1 MWVMGIGDRDNPDIP
16 YRDFHADTPR
26 PVVSRGH
33 EYPSSYELAAHR
45 HHRGQLLYASAG
57 TVAVTTPHGAWL
69 APSERAVWIPATTPH
84 SVRMIGTVSTRSVYI
99 EPAAAVSLGDVCRVL
114 AVSPLLRALLVAA
127 VDVPREYDLDG
138 RDGMLMSLLVA
149 EVGRAATIPLA
160 LPLPTEPRLAARCAR
175 FLEHPRM
182 TETID
187 DWADGLGIHRRSF
200 TRLFRGETG
209 TSFAQWR
216 QQACLLAAL
225 PRLGAGE
232 AVTTVALD
240 LGYESSTSFSTMFR
254 RALGKPPSHYR
265 A

>member
-1 MWVMGIGDRDNPDIP
+1 MGIRDRDNTGVP
-16 YRDFHADTPR
+16 YRDVSYDTPR
-26 PVVSRGH
+26 PVVARGN
-33 EYPSSYELAAHR
+33 EYPSSLELATHR
-45 HHRGQLLYASAG
+45 HRRGQLLYASTG
-57 TVAVTTPHGAWL
+57 TVAVTTPDGAWL
-69 APSERAVWIPATTPH
+69 APSERAVWIPAETPH

-99 EPAAAVSLGDVCRVL
+99 EHDIAEPLGEVCRVV

-127 VDVPREYDLDG
+127 VDIPHEYDLDG

-160 LPLPTEPRLAARCAR
+160 LPLPTDPALATRCAR

-182 TETID
+182 TDTID
-187 DWADGLGIHRRSF
+187 DWADELDTHRRSF
-200 TRLFRGETG
+200 TRLFRRETG
-209 TSFAQWR
+209 MSFAQWR

-232 AVTTVALD
+232 PVTAVALD
-240 LGYESSTSFSTMFR
+240 LGYESPTSFSTMFR

-265 A
+265 G

>member
-1 MWVMGIGDRDNPDIP
+1 MRIGDRDNPGVP
-16 YRDFHADTPR
+16 YRDHYDEASR

-33 EYPSSYELAAHR
+33 EYPSSFELETHR

-84 SVRMIGTVSTRSVYI
+84 SVRMIGTVSTRSVYVDRAVA
-99 EPAAAVSLGDVCRVL
+99 EPLGDVCRVL

-160 LPLPTEPRLAARCAR
+160 LPLPTDPRLATRCAH
-175 FLEHPRM
+175 FLEQPRM

-187 DWADGLGIHRRSF
+187 DWAGRMGTHRRSF
-200 TRLFRGETG
+200 TRLFRRETG
-209 TSFAQWR
+209 MSFAQWR

-232 AVTTVALD
+232 AVTAVALD

-254 RALGKPPSHYR
+254 RALGKPPSRYR
-265 A
+265 G